1 MKVLVFAFLVLAE
14 VASAHPAPQ
23 FLPPGYAPQPY
34 PPAPEVRN
42 KGLVGGLIDGL
53 LGPNALN
60 ADLCLNLKLG
70 DGPQSVAPNCPNY
83 VAPPMLLPPPPA
95 GPVFKRGL
103 IDVDNHPVESAEPP
117 VPFPGAPPHRS
128 KGIIGGLLDL
138 LLGPNALS
146 TDICLNLKLGDGPQ
160 SFAPDCPNFVA
171 PPMLLPPPGAFPAA
185 MPPGP
190 FPAAYSPYAR
200 FPPPPPPGYA
210 VGPFY
215 RRDEEDKTKDDV
227 SSPKLVFTE
236 QAGGPVTKRQIPGVP
251 PMMYPGA
258 YGAAPALPLPPMG
271 APYIGA
277 PPMPEAL
284 PVEEDC
290 ETPAAPPPPVPV
302 GMAPYSEVPPPP
314 PIVAPEAPPPLGPEY
329 QADMPPPPVP
339 VGMAPYSEVP
349 PPPPPPPAPPVP
361 APEELP
367 PPPPPLPPAPI
378 VEAPTYSAA
387 PPPPVPVGMAPYSE
401 VPPPPAPPMPA
412 PEEVPPPP
420 VPVGMAP
427 YSEVPPPPP
436 VPAPP
441 MPAPEEVPPPPPP
454 PPPAPEY
461 VEVTPPPPP
470 VPVGMA
476 PYSEAPPPPPPPPP
490 APPVPAPEVP
500 IYEGGPPPLPPVGM
514 APHSEVPP
522 PPPPAPEVLPP
533 PPAPMPVDE
542 CEEPVP
548 PPPPPAPV
556 PVSTGAVSEMSNN
569 VVVAYANTAAG
580 NMPAICIP
588 LSGPMPPAMAPN
600 ANMPPVFNG
609 IAPPM

>member
-23 FLPPGYAPQPY
+23 LLPPGYAPQPY
-34 PPAPEVRN
+34 PPAPPVRN

-53 LGPNALN
+53 LGPNALS

-70 DGPQSVAPNCPNY
+70 DGPQSVAPDCPNY

-103 IDVDNHPVESAEPP
+103 IDVDNHPIASAEPP

-171 PPMLLPPPGAFPAA
+171 PPMLLPPPGAFPAP

-190 FPAAYSPYAR
+190 LPAPYPYPPYAG
-200 FPPPPPPGYA
+200 FPPPPGYA
-210 VGPFY
+210 AGPFY
-215 RRDEEDKTKDDV
+215 RREEEESKSKDDV

-236 QAGGPVTKRQIPGVP
+236 QASGPVTKRQIPGGP
-251 PMMYPGA
+251 LMAPPGA
-258 YGAAPALPLPPMG
+258 YGVPPGPPLPPPMG
-271 APYIGA
+271 APYTGA
-277 PPMPEAL
+277 PPMPEVL

-290 ETPAAPPPPVPV
+290 EAPVAPPPPVPV
-302 GMAPYSEVPPPP
+302 GMAPYSEVPPLP
-314 PIVAPEAPPPLGPEY
+314 PIVAPEAPPPLRPEY
-329 QADMPPPPVP
+329 QAGMPPPPVP
-339 VGMAPYSEVP
+339 VGMAPYSEAL
-349 PPPPPPPAPPVP
+349 PPAPPMP

-367 PPPPPLPPAPI
+367 PPPPLPPAPI
-378 VEAPTYSAA
+378 LEAPAYSAA

-401 VPPPPAPPMPA
+401 APPPLPPPPPPAPPMPA
-412 PEEVPPPP
+412 PEEL
-420 VPVGMAP
+420 
-427 YSEVPPPPP
+427 
-436 VPAPP
+436 
-441 MPAPEEVPPPPPP
+441 PPPP

-461 VEVTPPPPP
+461 VEVPPPPPP

-476 PYSEAPPPPPPPPP
+476 PYSEAPPPPPVP
-490 APPVPAPEVP
+490 APPVPAPELPV
-500 IYEGGPPPLPPVGM
+500 YEGGPPPLPPVGM

-522 PPPPAPEVLPP
+522 PPPPAPEVVPP
-533 PPAPMPVDE
+533 PPAPGVVPPPPPPPAPLPVEE
-542 CEEPVP
+542 CEEAV
-548 PPPPPAPV
+548 PPPAPV
-556 PVSTGAVSEMSNN
+556 PVSAGAASEMSSN
-569 VVVAYANTAAG
+569 VVVAYTNTAAG

-588 LSGPMPPAMAPN
+588 LSGPMPPAMAPSG
-600 ANMPPVFNG
+600 NMPPVFNG